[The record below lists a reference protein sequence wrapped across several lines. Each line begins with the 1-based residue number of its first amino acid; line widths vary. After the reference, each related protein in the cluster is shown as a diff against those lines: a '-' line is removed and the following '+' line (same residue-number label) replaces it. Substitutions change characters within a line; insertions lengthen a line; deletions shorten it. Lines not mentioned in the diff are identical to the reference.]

1 MANNTAIRGEDIFNV
16 VYSGRVIF
24 LRAMN
29 VNKGIGQNIIPL
41 INGIQ

>member
-1 MANNTAIRGEDIFNV
+1 MANNTAIKGEDIFKV
-16 VYSGRVIF
+16 VYSGRVMF
-24 LRAMN
+24 FKAMN